1 MNRQIPAASVLFLVW
16 PSVISCYDV
25 YGMRRC
31 RFAALF
37 ILFHLTYCQP
47 VSLVHF
53 KGEYHN
59 RVDHKGRVCLPSRLR
74 AILAAAAGTESDSA
88 PVFTLLRGLDT
99 CLYLYPEMHWRRIE
113 ERLSRINSFSD
124 SGRKVLRRFLRFAED
139 ISPDA
144 QHRLSLPARLRD
156 WAGIKPG
163 STAVFLGSGER
174 IEIWAPDQLDAADEA
189 LDTATYQHLF
199 EVLMSDPE
207 PPGSL

>member
-1 MNRQIPAASVLFLVW
+1 MPV
-16 PSVISCYDV
+16 
-25 YGMRRC
+25 C
-31 RFAALF
+31 RVFYPFSFNVFSA
-37 ILFHLTYCQP
+37 

-74 AILAAAAGTESDSA
+74 AVLTAASGTESDSTL
-88 PVFTLLRGLDT
+88 VFTLLRGLDT
-99 CLYLYPEMHWRRIE
+99 CLYLYPEVHWRRIE

-144 QHRLSLPARLRD
+144 QHRLSLPSRLRE

-174 IEIWAPDQLDAADEA
+174 IEIWAPDQLDAADQA

-199 EVLMSDPE
+199 EVLMSDSE